1 MAQYGSGAPLGD
13 VGAGAFVNGD
23 LLQKVAPLLG
33 DNPTSASFL
42 NAMNSLHGETLG
54 GLLAAPHLLATDL
67 VIACF
72 ALVLAGMAAVV
83 PLLILSIASLV
94 LAVRIPAAAAACGG
108 CLLIAALLAGAVGMA
123 GRPWALGIIGREF
136 GSR

>member
-54 GLLAAPHLLATDL
+54 GLLPGITFPRSNDHTHNNECIVPISLKNGQFVSAGGADAFACAPDWHPGT
-67 VIACF
+67 
-72 ALVLAGMAAVV
+72 
-83 PLLILSIASLV
+83 
-94 LAVRIPAAAAACGG
+94 
-108 CLLIAALLAGAVGMA
+108 
-123 GRPWALGIIGREF
+123 
-136 GSR
+136 